1 MRSTLHKQTRIHA
14 GPSRGS
20 IRHPS
25 RLLPMKGP
33 SFLRVPLEGGRHHL
47 ILARRI
53 KSISDT
59 AQYTNT
65 ADSHGRSEQEKF
77 ELLKSQVLSIMSH
90 ELRTP
95 LHIISGHLSLLIDGV
110 MGNLNGEVRHS
121 LTKAMKASGQM
132 LSLVNNLVD
141 VAFLSAG
148 NVDVQR
154 AVVELGPF
162 LEEMAQRWDARVK
175 DHSLVLLKEISPS
188 LPPIETNERYLR
200 RILDNLLDNALKFT
214 AEGTMTLGAC
224 SRGDVL
230 EVWVADTGIG
240 INKQSQQII
249 FDDFRQADSSET
261 RAYGG
266 MGLGLALS
274 KKLASLL
281 GGKIEVESEVGKGS
295 TFRVILPRENP
306 FAGKDSDC

>member
-20 IRHPS
+20 IRYPS
-25 RLLPMKGP
+25 RLLPMKDP
-33 SFLRVPLEGGRHHL
+33 SFLRASLEGVRHHL
-47 ILARRI
+47 ILAKRI

-65 ADSHGRSEQEKF
+65 TDSGGRSERQKF

-95 LHIISGHLSLLIDGV
+95 LHIISGHLSLLIDGIR
-110 MGNLNGEVRHS
+110 GKLDDEVRHS
-121 LTKAMKASGQM
+121 LTKAMRASDNM
-132 LSLVNNLVD
+132 LTLVNNLLD
-141 VAFLSAG
+141 LAWLSAG
-148 NVDVQR
+148 PMEIRRGIVD
-154 AVVELGPF
+154 LGSL
-162 LEEMAQRWDARVK
+162 LEDLTQQWSSRVK
-175 DHSLVLLKEISPS
+175 NNFLVLLKEISPS
-188 LPPIETNERYLR
+188 LPQIETDQRYLKK
-200 RILDNLLDNALKFT
+200 ILNNLLDNAIKFT
-214 AEGTMTLGAC
+214 PEGKIVLGAC
-224 SRGDVL
+224 SRGDTV
-230 EVWVADTGIG
+230 EISVADTGIG
-240 INKQSQQII
+240 MSTESQQFI
-249 FDDFRQADSSET
+249 FDDFRQGDNSET

-281 GGKIEVESEVGKGS
+281 GGRIEVESELGRGS

-306 FAGKDSDC
+306 FGRKDSDC

>member
-1 MRSTLHKQTRIHA
+1 
-14 GPSRGS
+14 
-20 IRHPS
+20 
-25 RLLPMKGP
+25 MKGP
-33 SFLRVPLEGGRHHL
+33 SFLRVPLEGVRHHL

-53 KSISDT
+53 KTVSDT
-59 AQYTNT
+59 AQYMNTTN
-65 ADSHGRSEQEKF
+65 SHGRSEQQKF

-95 LHIISGHLSLLIDGV
+95 LHIISGHLSLLIDGIR
-110 MGNLNGEVRHS
+110 GKLNDDVRYG
-121 LTKAMKASGQM
+121 LTKAMEASGQM

-141 VAFLSAG
+141 LAFLSAG
-148 NVDVQR
+148 NVNVQR
-154 AVVELGPF
+154 GVVELGPF
-162 LEEMAQRWDARVK
+162 LEEVAQRWAARVK
-175 DHSLVLLKEISPS
+175 DRSLVLLKEISPS
-188 LPPIETNERYLR
+188 LPQIETNERYLR

-214 AEGTMTLGAC
+214 AEGKITLGAC

-230 EVWVADTGIG
+230 EFWVADTGIG
-240 INKQSQQII
+240 ISREAQQFI
-249 FDDFRQADSSET
+249 FDDFRQGDSSET

-281 GGKIEVESEVGKGS
+281 GGRIEVESELGKGS

>member
-1 MRSTLHKQTRIHA
+1 MRSTLHKQTRIQA

-33 SFLRVPLEGGRHHL
+33 SFLRVPLEGARHHL

-53 KSISDT
+53 KTVSDT
-59 AQYTNT
+59 AQHTNT
-65 ADSHGRSEQEKF
+65 TDSHGRSEQQKF

-95 LHIISGHLSLLIDGV
+95 LHIISGHLSLLIDGIR
-110 MGNLNGEVRHS
+110 GNLSDNVRYG
-121 LTKAMKASGQM
+121 LTKAMEASGQM

-141 VAFLSAG
+141 LAFLSAG
-148 NVDVQR
+148 NVNVQR
-154 AVVELGPF
+154 GVVELGPF
-162 LEEMAQRWDARVK
+162 LEEVAQRWSSRVK

-188 LPPIETNERYLR
+188 LPQIETNERYLR

-214 AEGTMTLGAC
+214 PEGKITLGAC
-224 SRGDVL
+224 SRGDAV

-240 INKQSQQII
+240 MSTESQQII

-281 GGKIEVESEVGKGS
+281 GGRIEVESELGKGS
-295 TFRVILPRENP
+295 TFRVILPRRSQY
-306 FAGKDSDC
+306 AGKDSDC

>member
-1 MRSTLHKQTRIHA
+1 MRSTLHKQTRVHA

-25 RLLPMKGP
+25 RLLPMKDR
-33 SFLRVPLEGGRHHL
+33 SFLRVSLGGLRHHL
-47 ILARRI
+47 ILARRV
-53 KSISDT
+53 KSINGT
-59 AQYTNT
+59 AQHMNT
-65 ADSHGRSEQEKF
+65 TDSHGRSEQQKF

-95 LHIISGHLSLLIDGV
+95 LHIISGHLSLLIDGIK
-110 MGNLNGEVRHS
+110 GNIGKEVRHS
-121 LTKAMKASGQM
+121 LTKAMRASDQM

-148 NVDVQR
+148 NINVQR
-154 AVVELGPF
+154 GVVELGPF
-162 LEEMAQRWDARVK
+162 LEEVAQRWSSRVK

-188 LPPIETNERYLR
+188 LPQIETNERYLR

-214 AEGTMTLGAC
+214 AEGTIRIGAC

-240 INKQSQQII
+240 ISRESQQII

-281 GGKIEVESEVGKGS
+281 GGRIEVESALGKGS
-295 TFRVILPRENP
+295 TFRVILPRESS
-306 FAGKDSDC
+306 FGRKDSDC

>member
-33 SFLRVPLEGGRHHL
+33 SFLRVPLEGARHHL

-53 KSISDT
+53 KSVSDT

-65 ADSHGRSEQEKF
+65 TDSRGRSEQQKF

-95 LHIISGHLSLLIDGV
+95 LHIISGHLSLLIDGLK
-110 MGNLNGEVRHS
+110 GNIGKEVRYG
-121 LTKAMKASGQM
+121 LTKAMEASGQM

-162 LEEMAQRWDARVK
+162 LEEVAQRWDSRVK
-175 DHSLVLLKEISPS
+175 DRSLILLKEISSS
-188 LPPIETNERYLR
+188 LPQIETNERYLR

-214 AEGTMTLGAC
+214 AEGKITLGAC

-230 EVWVADTGIG
+230 EAWVADTGIG
-240 INKQSQQII
+240 ISKQAQQFI
-249 FDDFRQADSSET
+249 FDDFRQGDSSET

-274 KKLASLL
+274 KKLARLL
-281 GGKIEVESEVGKGS
+281 GGRIEVESEVGRGS
-295 TFRVILPRENP
+295 TFRVILPRRSQY
-306 FAGKDSDC
+306 AGKDSDC